1 MAKRKAIEVVTPKA
15 DGTLAIIKV
24 DPVKASFFTATEEA
38 VRADGKAQYQW
49 ADVVAPLA
57 LEVYGSLATFRD
69 SRAEVEQYGILPG
82 LDDATR
88 DVLNTKLPDAR
99 TKEGKAEGQK
109 EKREA
114 RKAAQTHVSKIWERL
129 CKYAFGAEIEAER
142 ELARMEVAEG
152 DAEGEGE
159 EGDAGEVSLKTKT
172 DTGIVALIKAHEKAD
187 NGNPDVIKALRAALE
202 ANTKTLD
209 K

>member
-1 MAKRKAIEVVTPKA
+1 MAKRKAIEVVTPK
-15 DGTLAIIKV
+15 DGNLAIIKV

-38 VRADGKAQYQW
+38 VRTDGKAQRQW
-49 ADVVAPLA
+49 RDVVAPLA

-82 LDDATR
+82 LDEATR

-114 RKAAQTHVSKIWERL
+114 RKAAQTHVSKIWARL
-129 CKYAFGAEIEAER
+129 EEYAFGAELEAER
-142 ELARMEVAEG
+142 EWAKMEASEGEG
-152 DAEGEGE
+152 DGEGE

-172 DTGIVALIKAHEKAD
+172 DTAIAALIKAHEKAD

>member
-1 MAKRKAIEVVTPKA
+1 MAKRKAVEVVTPKA
-15 DGTLAIIKV
+15 NGDLAIIKI

-38 VRADGKAQYQW
+38 VRADGKAQHQW

-57 LEVYGSLATFRD
+57 MEVYGNLGTFRD
-69 SRAEVEQYGILPG
+69 SRAEVEQFGILPG

-114 RKAAQTHVSKIWERL
+114 RKAAQSRVSKIWARL
-129 CKYAFGAEIEAER
+129 EEYAFGAELKAER
-142 ELARMEVAEG
+142 DAKRAEAGEGEG
-152 DAEGEGE
+152 DGEGE
-159 EGDAGEVSLKTKT
+159 EGDAGAVSLKTKT
-172 DTGIVALIKAHEKAD
+172 DSAIAALIKAHEKAD

-202 ANTKTLD
+202 ANAKTLD